1 VIPFREGVVKGFLHR
16 PETPNGV
23 GLVVTRGAG
32 ANAAAPM
39 LVAVAEFLTETGV
52 TVLRC
57 DLPFRQKRPFGP
69 PPPSAG
75 NEDRAGLEAA
85 VQAMRRIAGGPVV
98 LGGHSY
104 GGRQSTMLAA
114 EKPGVCDALV
124 LFSYPLHPPDKP
136 AQARTAH
143 LPNLQTPSLFIH
155 GTKDPF
161 GTIEEMTAALK
172 LIPGR
177 TELKIIEGA
186 GHDLKKGKFDL
197 NFLKAYFAAVA

>member
-1 VIPFREGVVKGFLHR
+1 M
-16 PETPNGV
+16 
-23 GLVVTRGAG
+23 AG

-57 DLPFRQKRPFGP
+57 DLPFRQKRLFGP
-69 PPPSAG
+69 SAPSAA

-186 GHDLKKGKFDL
+186 GHDLKKGTFDL